1 MGIAMKKMS
10 NVAEK
15 YGRDA
20 LLSAEP
26 GEGKLNVGYKT
37 KEKGLTEALVR
48 EISEVKGE
56 PDWMLK
62 KRLESFAIFKQKLAK
77 AH

>member
-1 MGIAMKKMS
+1 MNRTGS
-10 NVAEK
+10 VAEK

-20 LLSAEP
+20 LLSAVP
-26 GEGKLNVGYKT
+26 RGDKLNVGYKT

-56 PDWMLK
+56 PEWMLK
-62 KRLESFAIFKQKLAK
+62 KRLESFAIF
-77 AH
+77 